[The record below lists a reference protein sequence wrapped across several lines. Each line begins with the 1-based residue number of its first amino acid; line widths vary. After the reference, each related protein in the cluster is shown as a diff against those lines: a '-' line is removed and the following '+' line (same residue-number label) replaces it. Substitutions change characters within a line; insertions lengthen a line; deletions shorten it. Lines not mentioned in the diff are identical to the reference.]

1 MNHHQ
6 VTTPASPILGPTSF
20 WRILH
25 LKDNV
30 KDPSSS
36 LLHTFLQLLGGEL
49 HILGVCD
56 FGRVIVFLQCRE
68 RALWPKKDASVAV
81 LDEWVVQ
88 KLSMRRMGRKSPSAI
103 CWT

>member
-1 MNHHQ
+1 MDHHQ
-6 VTTPASPILGPTSF
+6 VTPFASSILSPTSLG
-20 WRILH
+20 RILH
-25 LKDNV
+25 LKHNV

-56 FGRVIVFLQCRE
+56 LGRVIVFLQCRE
-68 RALWPKKDASVAV
+68 RALWPEKDASVAV

-88 KLSMRRMGRKSPSAI
+88 KFSMRRMGRQGPSAI